1 MVRTATATDLK
12 KPLGEV
18 FSDLEATS
26 ESLLIRDNGV
36 AVAALLTG
44 SEYELYREL
53 IRSRAWASVEEARE
67 QNAHLSSDEIS
78 QEVDRLVDQVR
89 NETRVSRAAS

>member
-1 MVRTATATDLK
+1 VRAATATDLR

-36 AVAALLTG
+36 AIAVSRTG
-44 SEYELYREL
+44 SEYECSREL
-53 IRSRAWASVEEARE
+53 IRSRAWTSVEEARE
-67 QNAHLSSDEIS
+67 QNAHLTSDEIS
-78 QEVDRLVDQVR
+78 EEVYCLVDRVR
-89 NETRVSRAAS
+89 NETRASRAAS